1 MNRILIANRGEV
13 AVRIIRTCKKLGL
26 ESVAIFSDADRDAYF
41 TRLADRAVCIG
52 PAKAEK
58 SYLNIAAIIAAAKA
72 FKVCAIHPGIG
83 FLSESAVFQRACTAA
98 GITFIGPSAEAM
110 ETLGDKAKARTLM
123 IENGIPVPT
132 GSNGEVSDLAEAKKL
147 AEKIGYPVIIKA
159 SHGGGGGGI
168 RIVYDRK
175 NFDSEFNLV
184 KQEAQASF
192 GSASVY
198 LERYL
203 TETRHIEVQILA
215 DSFGHVLHLGT
226 RECSMQRKN
235 QKLVEEAPAPHLPD
249 DVRTAMENTA
259 VAIAKV
265 VGYQNA
271 GTVEFLLTKDN
282 EFFFMEMNTRIQVEH
297 PVTEAVFGL
306 DLVKAQ
312 IQVAM
317 GHEFALSQED
327 IKPFGHAVECRINAE
342 NPTENFKPCPGTL
355 SELAFPSG
363 FGVRV
368 DSGYVKGD
376 KISPFYDSMILKVI
390 CFGANRTEA
399 LAASAAALDE
409 LSVEGVDIN
418 REFAKAILTHPDFI
432 NGHISTKWI
441 ENTLCPALFKP
452 ETDILEKQYGA
463 I

>member
-26 ESVAIFSDADRDAYF
+26 ESVAIYSEADKDAYF
-41 TRLADRAVCIG
+41 TRLADYAVCIG
-52 PAKAEK
+52 PAKADK
-58 SYLNIAAIIAAAKA
+58 SYLNIAGIIAVAKSYQ
-72 FKVCAIHPGIG
+72 VCAIHPGIG
-83 FLSESAVFQRACTAA
+83 FLSESAEFQRACEAA
-98 GITFIGPSAEAM
+98 GIIFIGPSAQAM

-123 IENGIPVPT
+123 LKSGIPVPP
-132 GSNGEVSDLAEAKKL
+132 GSDGEVSDLKAAKKL
-147 AEKIGYPVIIKA
+147 ADTIGYPVIIKA

-168 RIVYDRK
+168 RIVHDKK

-184 KQEAQASF
+184 KQEALASF

-215 DSFGHVLHLGT
+215 DGFGHVLSFGT

-235 QKLVEEAPAPHLPD
+235 QKLVEEAPAPYLPD
-249 DVRTAMENTA
+249 DIRAQIEKTA
-259 VAIAKV
+259 VEIATV
-265 VGYQNA
+265 VGYKNA
-271 GTVEFLLTKDN
+271 GTVEFLLTKDF

-297 PVTEAVFGL
+297 PVTEAVYGL
-306 DLVKAQ
+306 DLIKAQ

-317 GHEFALSQED
+317 GHEFALSQQD
-327 IKPFGHAVECRINAE
+327 IKPFGHAIECRINAE

-355 SELAFPSG
+355 TELVFPSG
-363 FGVRV
+363 YGVRV

-399 LAASAAALDE
+399 IAASIAALEE
-409 LSVEGVDIN
+409 LKVEGVDIN
-418 REFAKAILTHPDFI
+418 REFAKAILTHPDFVEGRV
-432 NGHISTKWI
+432 NTKWI
-441 ENTLCPALFKP
+441 EKTLCPLLFKP
-452 ETDILEKQYGA
+452 SEAETEKSYG
-463 I
+463 IV